1 MKHDDDIIDNSHSVP
16 LSVLMSVYI
25 RESPKSLS
33 ECFDSLLCQTVQAEE
48 WVLVEDGPLTDELH
62 EVVSLYS
69 SKYPGLIKL
78 VPLEKNVGLGEAFR
92 IGVSECSNDL
102 IARMDTDDIS
112 VPNRFEIQWRMFKD
126 NPELDICGSHVREFE
141 GNIDNV
147 VCARKVPITDAEI
160 KRYQKRRDAFNHP
173 TVMYKKEAVL
183 RAGNYRNAPLMEDS
197 VLWASMIASGVTCAN
212 YDGYLVYMRVDEGM
226 YERRGGLE
234 YFKRYRDA
242 RKSIYDAGYI
252 SFSDYWITIFA
263 QFAIALAPKGVR
275 RKMFGRALRDVS

>member
-1 MKHDDDIIDNSHSVP
+1 
-16 LSVLMSVYI
+16 MSVYI

-78 VPLEKNVGLGEAFR
+78 VPLEKNVGLGEALR

>member
-78 VPLEKNVGLGEAFR
+78 VPLEKNVGLGEALR